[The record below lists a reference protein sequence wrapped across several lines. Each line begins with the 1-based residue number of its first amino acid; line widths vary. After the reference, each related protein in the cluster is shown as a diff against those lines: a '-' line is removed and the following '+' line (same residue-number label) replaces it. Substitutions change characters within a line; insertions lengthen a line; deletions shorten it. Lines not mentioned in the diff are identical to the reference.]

1 MLNDPHGFWYAARA
15 TIAIRLTHAD
25 FEVVLRGRTSILG
38 AIARSARRIAQ
49 KVVTATPRAL
59 VSSASL
65 CLFAAV
71 ANSAPPDP
79 LAVAF
84 GTMPTLWDVRMSPNG
99 AKASFLQMHPEE
111 LPIAAVLDLGTG
123 KVNLVLA
130 STRDGFNLQWC
141 DWANDERL
149 LCSFSAVSREFG
161 AFLVTRLVAVNA
173 DGSDMKV
180 LLQRQAEGSYSQFL
194 DGVVDWLVD
203 DSKHVLVEIPNWMP
217 GSIDVFRPARASAKG
232 FSVRP
237 IDIYSGDTGIPV
249 ETQAGL
255 VGWMSDGRGSP
266 RLYWRMNDTYVRWR
280 FRRSGED
287 KWHRLHKA
295 KVSDLDDHYY
305 PVGFGADPDQLL
317 VLKPHEGRLA
327 LWAVD
332 LKGKKDDEVVF
343 AHPQVDVGD
352 TLTLGRFKRIVAI
365 GYSTDQPHWHFFDKE
380 IEKISAA
387 LSEYTSGK
395 TIELFDE
402 SWDRRYYI
410 VRVSSDTDPGTYYR
424 FDTKEKKL
432 LRLSPQNP
440 LLESQSLSPVT
451 PIRYPA
457 RDGTEIPAY
466 LTLPKG
472 SDERPL
478 AAVIL
483 PHGGPESRDY
493 WGFDWIA
500 QFFAAKGYAVL
511 QSNYRG
517 SGGYGSEWAG
527 EGGFRDWRTAIDD
540 LADGAQYLVDQGI
553 ADRARICIVG
563 WSYGGYA
570 ALMSGVEEPDRYRCV
585 VSIAGV
591 TDPAMLIEDNRYAW
605 SRAAIRKFIG
615 RDAEV
620 VNRGSPLKRA
630 SEIKAPVLLFH
641 GDDDVNVRVHHSQKM
656 ASALEGAGKTV
667 EYTEY
672 EGVQHSI
679 RSNRDRIDMLDK
691 IGAFLDAHTG
701 HPAAGP

>member
-1 MLNDPHGFWYAARA
+1 
-15 TIAIRLTHAD
+15 
-25 FEVVLRGRTSILG
+25 
-38 AIARSARRIAQ
+38 
-49 KVVTATPRAL
+49 
-59 VSSASL
+59 VSSALL
-65 CLFAAV
+65 CAFSVTANAA
-71 ANSAPPDP
+71 PRDP

-84 GTMPTLWDVRMSPNG
+84 GTMPALWGVRMSPNG
-99 AKASFLQMHPEE
+99 AKVSFLQMHPEE
-111 LPIAAVLDLGTG
+111 LPIAGVLDLATG
-123 KVNLVLA
+123 KVSPVLA
-130 STRDGFNLQWC
+130 STRDGFDLQWC

-149 LCSFSAVSREFG
+149 LCSFSALSREFG
-161 AFLVTRLVAVNA
+161 AAFMVTRLVAVNA

-180 LLQRQAEGSYSQFL
+180 LVQRQAEGSYSQFL

-237 IDIYSGDTGIPV
+237 VDIYSGDTGVPV
-249 ETQAGL
+249 ETQPGL
-255 VGWMSDGRGSP
+255 VDWMSDGRGSP
-266 RLYWRMNDTYVRWR
+266 RLYRRMNDTYVRWSY
-280 FRRSGED
+280 RRSGDD
-287 KWHRLHKA
+287 KWHRLHKS

-317 VLKPHEGRLA
+317 VLKPHDGRLA

-332 LKGKKDDEVVF
+332 LKGKQDDKIVF
-343 AHPQVDVGD
+343 AHPQVDVDD
-352 TLTLGRFKRIVAI
+352 TLKLGRFKRIVAV
-365 GYSTDQPHWHFFDKE
+365 GYSTDQPHWHFFDKQ
-380 IEKISAA
+380 IEMISAV
-387 LSEYTSGK
+387 LTEYASGK
-395 TIELFDE
+395 TIDVVDE
-402 SWDRRYYI
+402 SWDRRYFI

-424 FDTKEKKL
+424 FDTQEKKL
-432 LRLSPQNP
+432 LKLSPQNP
-440 LLESQSLSPVT
+440 LLASQSLSPVT

-466 LTLPKG
+466 LTLPSG
-472 SDERPL
+472 SDERPFP
-478 AAVIL
+478 AVIL

-500 QFFAAKGYAVL
+500 QFLAAKGYAVL

-527 EGGFRDWRTAIDD
+527 EGGFRDWRTAIAD

-570 ALMSGVEEPDRYRCV
+570 ALMSGVEESDRYRCV

-591 TDPAMLIEDNRYAW
+591 TDPAMLIEDNRYSW
-605 SRAAIRKFIG
+605 SRAAVRKFIG

-656 ASALEGAGKTV
+656 ASALESAGKKV

-679 RSNRDRIDMLDK
+679 RSNGDRIDMLDK
-691 IGAFLDAHTG
+691 IGAFLDANTRK
-701 HPAAGP
+701 PTAAP